1 MIEEKLTKSKKD
13 IQNKMSGEEVVPK
26 EREKIRTSIKARQ
39 PREKLNLFPVTR
51 KKYGDTCS
59 SKYYH

>member
-26 EREKIRTSIKARQ
+26 EREKNKNI
-39 PREKLNLFPVTR
+39 N
-51 KKYGDTCS
+51 
-59 SKYYH
+59 